1 VLKQF
6 QKALVIAEHLSLG
19 QLRVSCQTYFVRY
32 LFPRQLFFRLPY
44 HRDFGD
50 GVNAVRNEIR
60 RHLSGLAKHVTTGE
74 TPLFHRG
81 ACQRRKS
88 DHISGRVNVRNPGLE
103 VLVHRKFAPP
113 ISTQPSCSKVQQ
125 ITIGLPADRV

>member
-1 VLKQF
+1 MCTISAARSPITCTPRSFSVSVLKQF

-60 RHLSGLAKHVTTGE
+60 RHLSGMAKHGTTGE

-81 ACQRRKS
+81 
-88 DHISGRVNVRNPGLE
+88 
-103 VLVHRKFAPP
+103 
-113 ISTQPSCSKVQQ
+113 
-125 ITIGLPADRV
+125 